1 MTAPQDSRINIFYL
15 FIYTIFFHYRF
26 SFFFFLKN
34 HLLQMYKIFDLSI
47 RSYRADK

>member
-1 MTAPQDSRINIFYL
+1 MTAPQEYIFYL
-15 FIYTIFFHYRF
+15 FIYTIFSLYRF
-26 SFFFFLKN
+26 SFFQN